1 MPLHVVSGGV
11 GLRSACLPLWLCH
24 VFHINML
31 VWWLPAAQARQG
43 PCPRA
48 VHVGLIPSLTQPVL
62 GADGRLALKQGALPP
77 PTPVSLPLSDPEI
90 FQISIHS
97 LSLMDR
103 RGSPTAGYGEVW
115 AARARIRVFCVCSS
129 IKDVKPRLCSLN
141 CQLNRWTKYLISAIE
156 ASQSLW
162 SLPHL
167 SFALFCLKR
176 RNKTLYIVA
185 FCIHDGYV
193 NQFESSHMSLTL
205 NIILTIYIYLYT
217 SKLVIIAF
225 CHYFLSCNNK

>member
-1 MPLHVVSGGV
+1 MPLHVVSGGE

-31 VWWLPAAQARQG
+31 VWWLPAARARQG
-43 PCPRA
+43 PCPWA

-62 GADGRLALKQGALPP
+62 GADGRLAPKQGALPP

-90 FQISIHS
+90 SQISIHS

-103 RGSPTAGYGEVW
+103 RRSPTVGYGEVW

-129 IKDVKPRLCSLN
+129 IKDVEPRLCSLN
-141 CQLNRWTKYLISAIE
+141 CQLNRWTNISAIE

-167 SFALFCLKR
+167 SFALFGLKR
-176 RNKTLYIVA
+176 KKKTLYIVA
-185 FCIHDGYV
+185 FCIHDGHL
-193 NQFESSHMSLTL
+193 NQFMSHLT
-205 NIILTIYIYLYT
+205 
-217 SKLVIIAF
+217 
-225 CHYFLSCNNK
+225 CP